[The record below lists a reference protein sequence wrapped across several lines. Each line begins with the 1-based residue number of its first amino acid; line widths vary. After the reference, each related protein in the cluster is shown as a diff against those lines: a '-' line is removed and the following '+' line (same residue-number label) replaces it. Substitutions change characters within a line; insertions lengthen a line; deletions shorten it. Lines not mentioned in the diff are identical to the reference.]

1 MFSMVECPKDYKI
14 SRLIAKK
21 LMGVI
26 LPEDEERLNAWL
38 EEDVRNKDLYRR
50 ILEVENF
57 STRDMYAKRLD
68 VEHTWDALK
77 EQLAGQ
83 RKRRSL
89 FSAWQIGV
97 AASVIL
103 LVGIG
108 LYWGF
113 NKKPKVKQV
122 EVAAHVEMGGAKAI
136 LVTSRGDE
144 IVLQDSSVQ
153 LITLGGGMVAKN
165 DGVQVSYKENE
176 GAGKED
182 VLEYNT
188 IRVPRGGEYKLFLS
202 DNTEVFLN
210 SDSEIRFPVK
220 FGKGKR
226 DVFLRGEAFFVV
238 TKDASRPFVVNAN
251 DKMSVEVLGT
261 QFNLQAYPDDAFVET
276 TLNEG
281 AVRVFNGKQ
290 GVRLRPDEQAVY
302 DEGKFTVRKVDASSY
317 SAWKEGRFM
326 LLNHSLENI
335 MTRLAR
341 WYNIDI
347 FWENPE
353 VKEYHFSGELA
364 RYEDFTEILRMLE
377 LATRVHFEVKD
388 RTVFVRKIEE

>member
-1 MFSMVECPKDYKI
+1 MVECPKDYKI

-26 LPEDEERLNAWL
+26 LPEDEEKLNAWL
-38 EEDVRNKDLYRR
+38 EEDARNKDLYRR

>member
-1 MFSMVECPKDYKI
+1 MVECPKDYKI

-26 LPEDEERLNAWL
+26 LPEDEEKLNAWL
-38 EEDVRNKDLYRR
+38 EEDARNKDLYRR
-50 ILEVENF
+50 ILEVENL
-57 STRDMYAKRLD
+57 SARDMYAKRLD
-68 VEHTWDALK
+68 VEYTWDALK

-89 FSAWQIGV
+89 FSSWQIGV

-122 EVAAHVEMGGAKAI
+122 EMAAHVEMGGAKAI

-165 DGVQVSYKENE
+165 DGSQVSYKENE
-176 GAGKED
+176 GVGKED

-261 QFNLQAYPDDAFVET
+261 QFNLQAYPDDASVET

>member
-1 MFSMVECPKDYKI
+1 MVECPKDYKI

-26 LPEDEERLNAWL
+26 LPEDEEKLNAWL
-38 EEDVRNKDLYRR
+38 EEDARNKDLYRR

-89 FSAWQIGV
+89 FSSWQIGV

-182 VLEYNT
+182 VLEYTT

>member
-1 MFSMVECPKDYKI
+1 MVECPKDYKI

-26 LPEDEERLNAWL
+26 LPEDEKKLNAWL
-38 EEDVRNKDLYRR
+38 EEDARNKDLYRR

-57 STRDMYAKRLD
+57 SARDMYAKRLD

-89 FSAWQIGV
+89 FSSWQIGV

-113 NKKPKVKQV
+113 NEKPKVKQV
-122 EVAAHVEMGGAKAI
+122 EVAARVEMGGAKAI

-176 GAGKED
+176 GAEKED

>member
-1 MFSMVECPKDYKI
+1 MVECPKDYKI

-26 LPEDEERLNAWL
+26 LPEDEEKLNAWL
-38 EEDVRNKDLYRR
+38 EEDAKNKDLYRR

-57 STRDMYAKRLD
+57 SARDMYAKRLD

-89 FSAWQIGV
+89 FSSWQIGV

>member
-1 MFSMVECPKDYKI
+1 MVECPKDYKI

-26 LPEDEERLNAWL
+26 LPEDEEKLNAWL

-238 TKDASRPFVVNAN
+238 TTDASRPFVVNAN

>member
-1 MFSMVECPKDYKI
+1 MVECPKDYKI

-26 LPEDEERLNAWL
+26 LPEDEEKLNAWL
-38 EEDVRNKDLYRR
+38 EEDARNKDLYRR

-89 FSAWQIGV
+89 FSSWQIGV

-136 LVTSRGDE
+136 LVTSRGAE

>member
-1 MFSMVECPKDYKI
+1 MVECPKDYKI

-26 LPEDEERLNAWL
+26 LPEDEEKLNAWL
-38 EEDVRNKDLYRR
+38 EEDARNKDLYRR

-57 STRDMYAKRLD
+57 SARDMYAKRLD

-89 FSAWQIGV
+89 FSSWQIGV

-113 NKKPKVKQV
+113 NKRPKVKQV
-122 EVAAHVEMGGAKAI
+122 EMVAHVEMGGAKAI

-165 DGVQVSYKENE
+165 DGSQVSYKENE
-176 GAGKED
+176 GTGKDD

-335 MTRLAR
+335 MIRLAR

>member
-1 MFSMVECPKDYKI
+1 MVECPKDYKI

-26 LPEDEERLNAWL
+26 LPEDEEKLNAWL
-38 EEDVRNKDLYRR
+38 EEDARNKDLYRR

-77 EQLAGQ
+77 EQLTGQ

-89 FSAWQIGV
+89 FSSWQIGV

-122 EVAAHVEMGGAKAI
+122 EVVAHVEMGGAKAI

-153 LITLGGGMVAKN
+153 LIALGGGMVAKN

>member
-1 MFSMVECPKDYKI
+1 MVECPKDYRI

-26 LPEDEERLNAWL
+26 LPEDEEKLNAWL
-38 EEDVRNKDLYRR
+38 EEDTKNKDLYRR

-57 STRDMYAKRLD
+57 SVRDLYAKRLD
-68 VEHTWDALK
+68 VEHTWDVL
-77 EQLAGQ
+77 EERLTGQ
-83 RKRRSL
+83 RRRRFL
-89 FSAWQIGV
+89 FSFWQIGV

-113 NKKPKVKQV
+113 NKKPKVQQV
-122 EVAAHVEMGGAKAI
+122 EMAAHVEMGGAKAI

-176 GAGKED
+176 GSGKENM
-182 VLEYNT
+182 LEYNT

-220 FGKGKR
+220 FGKEKR

-290 GVRLRPDEQAVY
+290 GVKLRPDEQAVY
-302 DEGKFTVRKVDASSY
+302 DEGKFTVRKVDARSY

-377 LATRVHFEVKD
+377 LATRVHFEIKD
-388 RTVFVRKIEE
+388 RTVFVRKIEQ

>member
-1 MFSMVECPKDYKI
+1 MVECPKDYKI

-26 LPEDEERLNAWL
+26 LPEDEEKLNAWL

-335 MTRLAR
+335 MTRLPR
-341 WYNIDI
+341 RYNIDI

>member
-1 MFSMVECPKDYKI
+1 MVECPKDYKI

-26 LPEDEERLNAWL
+26 LPEDEEKLNAWL
-38 EEDVRNKDLYRR
+38 EEDARNKDLYRR

-89 FSAWQIGV
+89 FSSWQIGV

-335 MTRLAR
+335 MIRLAR

>member
-1 MFSMVECPKDYKI
+1 MVECPKDYKI

-26 LPEDEERLNAWL
+26 LPEDEEKLNAWL
-38 EEDVRNKDLYRR
+38 EEDARNKDLYRR

-89 FSAWQIGV
+89 FSSWQIGV

-144 IVLQDSSVQ
+144 IVLQDRSVQ

>member
-1 MFSMVECPKDYKI
+1 MVECPKDYKI

-26 LPEDEERLNAWL
+26 LPEDEEKLNAWL

-302 DEGKFTVRKVDASSY
+302 DKGKFTVRKVDASSY

>member
-1 MFSMVECPKDYKI
+1 MVECPKDYKI

-26 LPEDEERLNAWL
+26 LPEDEEKLNAWL
-38 EEDVRNKDLYRR
+38 EEDAKNKDLYRR
-50 ILEVENF
+50 ILEVENL
-57 STRDMYAKRLD
+57 SARDMYAKRLD

-89 FSAWQIGV
+89 FSSWQIGV

>member
-1 MFSMVECPKDYKI
+1 MVECPKDYKI

-26 LPEDEERLNAWL
+26 LPEDEEKLNAWL
-38 EEDVRNKDLYRR
+38 EEDARNKDLYRR

-77 EQLAGQ
+77 EQVAGQ

-89 FSAWQIGV
+89 FSSWQIGV

>member
-1 MFSMVECPKDYKI
+1 MVECPKDYKI

-26 LPEDEERLNAWL
+26 LPEDEEKLNAWL
-38 EEDVRNKDLYRR
+38 EEDAKNKDLYRR
-50 ILEVENF
+50 ILEVENL
-57 STRDMYAKRLD
+57 SARDMYAKRLD

-89 FSAWQIGV
+89 FSSWQIGV
-97 AASVIL
+97 VASVIL

-122 EVAAHVEMGGAKAI
+122 EVVAHVEMGGAKAI

-238 TKDASRPFVVNAN
+238 TKDASRPFVVYAN

>member
-1 MFSMVECPKDYKI
+1 MVECPKDYKI

-26 LPEDEERLNAWL
+26 LPEDEEKLNAWL

-50 ILEVENF
+50 ILEAENF

>member
-1 MFSMVECPKDYKI
+1 MVECPKDYKI
-14 SRLIAKK
+14 SRLRAKK

-26 LPEDEERLNAWL
+26 LPEDEEKLNAWL
-38 EEDVRNKDLYRR
+38 EEDARNKDLYRR

-89 FSAWQIGV
+89 FSSWQIGV

>member
-1 MFSMVECPKDYKI
+1 MVECPKDYKI

-26 LPEDEERLNAWL
+26 LPEDEEKLNAWL
-38 EEDVRNKDLYRR
+38 EEDARNKDLYRR

-89 FSAWQIGV
+89 FSSWQIGV

-341 WYNIDI
+341 WYNIDR

>member
-1 MFSMVECPKDYKI
+1 MVECPKDYKI

-26 LPEDEERLNAWL
+26 LPEDEEKLNAWL

-108 LYWGF
+108 LYLGF

>member
-1 MFSMVECPKDYKI
+1 MVECPKDYKI

-26 LPEDEERLNAWL
+26 LPEDEEKLNAWL
-38 EEDVRNKDLYRR
+38 EEDARNKDLYRR

-89 FSAWQIGV
+89 FSSWQIGV

-364 RYEDFTEILRMLE
+364 RYEDFTEILRKLE

>member
-1 MFSMVECPKDYKI
+1 MVECPKDYKI

-26 LPEDEERLNAWL
+26 LPEDEEKLNAWL

-89 FSAWQIGV
+89 FSSWQIGV

-165 DGVQVSYKENE
+165 DGSQVSYKENE
-176 GAGKED
+176 GTGKDD

>member
-1 MFSMVECPKDYKI
+1 MVECPKDYKI

-26 LPEDEERLNAWL
+26 LPEDEEKLNAWL
-38 EEDVRNKDLYRR
+38 EEDAKNKDLYRR
-50 ILEVENF
+50 ILEVENL
-57 STRDMYAKRLD
+57 SARDMYAKRLD
-68 VEHTWDALK
+68 VVHTWDALK

-89 FSAWQIGV
+89 FSSWQIGV
-97 AASVIL
+97 VASVIL

>member
-1 MFSMVECPKDYKI
+1 MVECPKDYKI

-26 LPEDEERLNAWL
+26 LPEDEEKLNAWL
-38 EEDVRNKDLYRR
+38 EEDARNKDLYRR

-68 VEHTWDALK
+68 VEHKWDALK

-89 FSAWQIGV
+89 FSSWQIGV

>member
-1 MFSMVECPKDYKI
+1 MVECPKDYKI

-26 LPEDEERLNAWL
+26 LPEDEEKLNAWL
-38 EEDVRNKDLYRR
+38 EEDARNKDLYRR

-89 FSAWQIGV
+89 FSSWQIGV

-153 LITLGGGMVAKN
+153 LITLGGGMVAQN
-165 DGVQVSYKENE
+165 DGSRVSYE
-176 GAGKED
+176 GNGDMEKDD
-182 VLEYNT
+182 VLECNT
-188 IRVPRGGEYKLFLS
+188 NRVPRGGEYKLFLS

>member
-1 MFSMVECPKDYKI
+1 MVECPKDYKI

-26 LPEDEERLNAWL
+26 LPEDEEKLNAWL
-38 EEDVRNKDLYRR
+38 EEDARNKDLYRR

-89 FSAWQIGV
+89 FSSWQIGV

-153 LITLGGGMVAKN
+153 LIALGGGMVAKN

>member
-1 MFSMVECPKDYKI
+1 MVECPKDYKI

-26 LPEDEERLNAWL
+26 LPEDEEKLNAWL
-38 EEDVRNKDLYRR
+38 EEDARNKDLYRR

-89 FSAWQIGV
+89 FSSWQIGV

-353 VKEYHFSGELA
+353 VKEYHFSGELS

>member
-1 MFSMVECPKDYKI
+1 MVECPKDYKI

-26 LPEDEERLNAWL
+26 LPEDEEKLNAWL
-38 EEDVRNKDLYRR
+38 EEDARNKDLYRR

-89 FSAWQIGV
+89 FSSWQIGV

>member
-1 MFSMVECPKDYKI
+1 MVECPKDYKI

-26 LPEDEERLNAWL
+26 LPEDEEKLNAWL
-38 EEDVRNKDLYRR
+38 EEDARNKDLYRR

-89 FSAWQIGV
+89 FSSWQIGV

-364 RYEDFTEILRMLE
+364 RFEDFTEILRMLE

>member
-1 MFSMVECPKDYKI
+1 MVECPKDYKI

-26 LPEDEERLNAWL
+26 LPEDEEKLNAWL
-38 EEDVRNKDLYRR
+38 EEDARNKDLYRR

-89 FSAWQIGV
+89 FSSWQIGV

-122 EVAAHVEMGGAKAI
+122 EGAAHVEMGGAKAI

>member
-1 MFSMVECPKDYKI
+1 MVECPKDYKI

-26 LPEDEERLNAWL
+26 LPEDEEKLNAWL
-38 EEDVRNKDLYRR
+38 EEDARNKDLYRR

-89 FSAWQIGV
+89 FSSWQIGV

-103 LVGIG
+103 RGGIG

>member
-1 MFSMVECPKDYKI
+1 MVECPKDYNI

-26 LPEDEERLNAWL
+26 LPEDEEKLNAWL
-38 EEDVRNKDLYRR
+38 EEDARNKDLYRR

-89 FSAWQIGV
+89 FSSWQIGV

>member
-1 MFSMVECPKDYKI
+1 
-14 SRLIAKK
+14 
-21 LMGVI
+21 MGVI
-26 LPEDEERLNAWL
+26 LPEDEEKLNAWL
-38 EEDVRNKDLYRR
+38 EEDARNKDLYRR

-89 FSAWQIGV
+89 FSSWQIGV

>member
-1 MFSMVECPKDYKI
+1 MVECPKDYKI

-26 LPEDEERLNAWL
+26 LPEDEEKLNAWL

-153 LITLGGGMVAKN
+153 LITIRGGMLAKN

>member
-1 MFSMVECPKDYKI
+1 MS
-14 SRLIAKK
+14 
-21 LMGVI
+21 
-26 LPEDEERLNAWL
+26 
-38 EEDVRNKDLYRR
+38 
-50 ILEVENF
+50 
-57 STRDMYAKRLD
+57 
-68 VEHTWDALK
+68 
-77 EQLAGQ
+77 
-83 RKRRSL
+83 
-89 FSAWQIGV
+89 
-97 AASVIL
+97 
-103 LVGIG
+103 
-108 LYWGF
+108 
-113 NKKPKVKQV
+113 
-122 EVAAHVEMGGAKAI
+122 
-136 LVTSRGDE
+136 
-144 IVLQDSSVQ
+144 DSSVQ

-165 DGVQVSYKENE
+165 DGSQVSYKENE
-176 GAGKED
+176 GTGKDD

-335 MTRLAR
+335 MIRLAR

>member
-1 MFSMVECPKDYKI
+1 MVECPKDYKI

-26 LPEDEERLNAWL
+26 LPEDEEKLNAWL
-38 EEDVRNKDLYRR
+38 EEDAKNKDLYRR
-50 ILEVENF
+50 ILEVENL
-57 STRDMYAKRLD
+57 SARDMYAKRLD

-89 FSAWQIGV
+89 FSSWQIGV
-97 AASVIL
+97 VASVIL

-281 AVRVFNGKQ
+281 AVRVINGKQ